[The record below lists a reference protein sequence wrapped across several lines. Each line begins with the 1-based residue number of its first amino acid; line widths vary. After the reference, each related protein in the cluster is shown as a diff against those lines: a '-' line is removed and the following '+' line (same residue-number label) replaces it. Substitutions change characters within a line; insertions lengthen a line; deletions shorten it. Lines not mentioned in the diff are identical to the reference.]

1 MEIEELRRQT
11 KEVLEK
17 YNLPYIFIEMS
28 RKRIPLHKRMMS
40 RIKCFFLGVK
50 KVSYRR

>member
-1 MEIEELRRQT
+1 LRRQT

-28 RKRIPLHKRMMS
+28 RKRIPLHKRMLNK
-40 RIKCFFLGVK
+40 IKSFFYGAK
-50 KVSYRR
+50 TVSYKH

>member
-28 RKRIPLHKRMMS
+28 RKRIPLYKRMMNGVKS
-40 RIKCFFLGVK
+40 FFHGVK
-50 KVSYRR
+50 KVTYRR